1 MSSEILEIKA
11 RRLLAEEYVR
21 EATFLECGAGTPRE
35 EQLRRVEAAGQALRR
50 GLDPPRADLFTKIL
64 VATDGSP
71 EAQRAER
78 LAADLAAERHAR
90 LLLVCVADTRW
101 AHGPDEVAYS
111 EVQLRAALREK
122 VDRYLAEASDRLSAG
137 VPAERS
143 RLEGEP
149 ATEILK
155 AASEWGANLLV
166 MGTRGRG
173 RLRGLLL
180 GSTAQEVLHGA
191 KCPVLLVVAHA
202 AVEDAPQQPVPTA
215 AVANST
221 ATGDPGRTG

>member
-1 MSSEILEIKA
+1 MSAEFLEIKA
-11 RRLLAEEYVR
+11 RRVLAEEYVR

-50 GLDPPRADLFTKIL
+50 GLEQPPAALFTKIL

-71 EAQRAER
+71 EARRAER
-78 LAADLAAERHAR
+78 LAAELAAERHAR

-101 AHGPDEVAYS
+101 THGPDEVAYS
-111 EVQLRAALREK
+111 ELQLRAKLREK
-122 VDRYLAEASDRLSAG
+122 VDRYLAEASGRVPAG
-137 VPAERS
+137 TPAERS

-155 AASEWGANLLV
+155 AASEWGADLLV

-191 KCPVLLVVAHA
+191 KCPVLVVAHA
-202 AVEDAPQQPVPTA
+202 AVEDLPQQHVPTA
-215 AVANST
+215 AVASST
-221 ATGDPGRTG
+221 ATADPGRTG